1 MKNARSFKSKFFRLI
16 STSETSKVDNLL
28 VLSLVSLQALGL
40 QDSDDEAEAEE
51 IAVKEVS
58 RNFFIVST
66 SNTAR
71 LLLTYCCFCFV
82 LFCVTSD

>member
-1 MKNARSFKSKFFRLI
+1 MPGVLNPSFFRLI

-71 LLLTYCCFCFV
+71 
-82 LFCVTSD
+82 

>member
-71 LLLTYCCFCFV
+71 
-82 LFCVTSD
+82 